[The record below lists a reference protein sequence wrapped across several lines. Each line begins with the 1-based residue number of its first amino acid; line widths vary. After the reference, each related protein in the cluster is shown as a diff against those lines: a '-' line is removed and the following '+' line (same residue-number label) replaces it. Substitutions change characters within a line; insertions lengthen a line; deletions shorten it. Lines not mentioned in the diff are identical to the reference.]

1 MLRMMGPAVMKP
13 RHHTPFG
20 YRNNYVES
28 VTKNF
33 GEVLRWQW
41 ARLRDRLPPAATLAT
56 PQQAPNLEFLRS
68 NAQAGSA
75 MIPAVTWIGHATAL
89 VQASGLNVLTDPIF
103 SQRAS
108 PLQFMGPKRAY
119 APGLTPDELPHID
132 VVLISHNHYDHLDRG
147 SVTALRGQIG
157 GEPLFLAPL
166 GLKAWLEK
174 LGVKRA

>member
-1 MLRMMGPAVMKP
+1 MGPAVMKP

-89 VQASGLNVLTDPIF
+89 DYLWRFLVPT
-103 SQRAS
+103 
-108 PLQFMGPKRAY
+108 
-119 APGLTPDELPHID
+119 
-132 VVLISHNHYDHLDRG
+132 LIGN
-147 SVTALRGQIG
+147 TIG
-157 GEPLFLAPL
+157 GVALVAILNHAPL
-166 GLKAWLEK
+166 ATE
-174 LGVKRA
+174 A